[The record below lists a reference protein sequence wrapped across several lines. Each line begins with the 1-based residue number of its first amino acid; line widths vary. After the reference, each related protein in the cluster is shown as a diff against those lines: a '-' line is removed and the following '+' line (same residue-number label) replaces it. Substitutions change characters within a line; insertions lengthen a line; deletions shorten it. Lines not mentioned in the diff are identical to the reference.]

1 MLSFRFPLALSA
13 TLAFQMLTPTAGAQ
27 PAATAQITVTDITS
41 PVIAGDPL
49 DLSFDLSNTSGGLID
64 KVVAAVQDPKG
75 RDMTPRNLYT
85 RDIQPGATV
94 SGTSRHAV
102 PSGSLPGTYRVQVQA
117 LTAAGAVVGTA
128 STEFVVLNFSESLE
142 REGLRLA
149 VDDMPAQVG
158 SGERIRARVSFTNH
172 SSHIVDRVYA
182 MVVDPNGRILN
193 ARGIYS
199 GAITPGRFFERTH
212 GGLIPDT
219 FPLGTYRVQF
229 QARCDD
235 GTLLASTPMSFEVTA
250 ASAGLRAAPSEP
262 LSVFPNPAADRAT
275 LRFALASEAG
285 ATLAI
290 YDALGRMVQQP
301 LQGAVDA
308 GQTDTELDVSG
319 FAPGLYVARLAVAD
333 GTSRTTRFTVAR

>member
-1 MLSFRFPLALSA
+1 MMTFRFPLALSA
-13 TLAFQMLTPTAGAQ
+13 AVAFQLFAPTADAQ
-27 PAATAQITVTDITS
+27 PTATAQITVTDITS

-49 DLSFDLSNTSGGLID
+49 DISFDLSNTSGGSID
-64 KVVAAVQDPKG
+64 KVVASVVDPKG
-75 RDMTPRNLYT
+75 RTLTPRNLYT
-85 RDIQPGATV
+85 RDIKPGATL
-94 SGTSRHAV
+94 SKTSRHPV
-102 PSGSLPGTYRVQVQA
+102 PEGSVPGTYQVQVQA
-117 LTAAGAVVGTA
+117 LTSEGAIVGTA
-128 STEFVVLNFSESLE
+128 NTEFVVLNFSESLE
-142 REGLRLA
+142 REGLRLN
-149 VDDMPAQVG
+149 VDDMSAQLE
-158 SGERIRARVSFTNH
+158 SGERIRARVSFTNNSTH
-172 SSHIVDRVYA
+172 TVDRVYA

-193 ARGIYS
+193 VQGIYS
-199 GAITPGRFFERTH
+199 GAVTPGMFFERTH
-212 GGLIPDT
+212 GSRIPDT

-229 QARCDD
+229 HARCDD

-301 LQGAVDA
+301 LRGAVDA

-333 GTSRTTRFTVAR
+333 GTSQTTRFTVAR